1 MKKIVRKKGV
11 IDDNGVRDMKIAK
24 RKKMVWTPR
33 AFGLVFLGLF
43 FLGCASSHGTSGDG
57 YVRPSSSSHGQGKT
71 PATQKPYRIHGKKY
85 IPIANARGFVQKGI
99 ASWYGKKF
107 HGRKTSNGEIYNMYA
122 MTAAHKTLP
131 MGTWVLVENLEN
143 QRQIKVR
150 VNDRGPFVRGRIIDL
165 SYSGARKLGMVG
177 PGTAKVRI
185 RALGQATAYAG
196 KSHSPVK
203 FRPVNYWK
211 GNFTVQVG
219 AFKEKSN
226 AQRYRD
232 KLSRTYINAHI
243 VVHEDYRGRF
253 YRVRMGK
260 FSNLANA
267 EKFSLSLMGKGFG
280 QVFAVAE

>member
-1 MKKIVRKKGV
+1 M
-11 IDDNGVRDMKIAK
+11 
-24 RKKMVWTPR
+24 TR
-33 AFGLVFLGLF
+33 ARERTGTWNFAFLTLIFFGLF
-43 FLGCASSHGTSGDG
+43 FLGCASSQITSGDG
-57 YVRPSSSSHGQGKT
+57 YVRQSQYSHGQGKT
-71 PATQKPYRIHGKKY
+71 PATQRPYRIKGKKY
-85 IPIANARGFVQKGI
+85 VPIANARGFIQKGI

-107 HGRKTSNGEIYNMYA
+107 HGRKTSNGETYNMYA

-143 QRQIKVR
+143 HRQIKVR
-150 VNDRGPFVRGRIIDL
+150 INDRGPFVRGRIIDL
-165 SYSGARKLGMVG
+165 SYSGAKKLGMVG

-196 KSHSPVK
+196 KTHSPVK
-203 FRPVNYWK
+203 FRPVDYWK

-226 AQRYRD
+226 AQRYRQ

-253 YRVRMGK
+253 YRVRIGK
-260 FSNLANA
+260 FSNLSHA
-267 EKFSLSLMGKGFG
+267 EKFSKSLMNKGFG

>member
-1 MKKIVRKKGV
+1 MDVQKNGILEDKGARNMKKG
-11 IDDNGVRDMKIAK
+11 K
-24 RKKMVWTPR
+24 RRIWTWD
-33 AFGLVFLGLF
+33 FCFFFLIFLGLF
-43 FLGCASSHGTSGDG
+43 FLGCTSSRGTSGDG
-57 YVRPSSSSHGQGKT
+57 YVRPSSSPHGQGKT

-85 IPIANARGFVQKGI
+85 VPIANARGFIQQGV

-107 HGRKTSNGEIYNMYA
+107 HGRKTSNGETYNMYA

-143 QRQIKVR
+143 HRKIKVR

-165 SYSGARKLGMVG
+165 SYSGAKKLGMVG

-196 KSHSPVK
+196 GTRSPVE
-203 FRPVNYWK
+203 FRPVDYWK

-219 AFKEKSN
+219 AFKEKAN
-226 AQRYRD
+226 AQRYRQ
-232 KLSRTYINAHI
+232 KLSRVYINAHI

-253 YRVRMGK
+253 YRVRIGK
-260 FSNLANA
+260 FSNLSHA
-267 EKFSLSLMGKGFG
+267 EKFSLSLMDKGFG